1 MKIHDKI
8 HKVVLITGASRGLG
22 RLLALRFSEAGCR
35 VVVNYLKNKEAALK
49 ITNGIINKGGEAIA
63 CYADVGSTEDVDS
76 MMESILNKWN
86 TIDVLINNAGKTS
99 DNLLLNVKTEEWND
113 VLRTNLTGAFNT
125 MRAAA
130 GVMVKQGKGH
140 IINISS
146 FSGIKGRAGQSAYAA
161 SKAAVI
167 GLTKSAALELGSYNI
182 QVNAVIP
189 GFMNTGMTAELPE
202 PIKKKIIASN
212 ILQREQDMGEVA
224 EFIYNLSLMKNVS
237 GQVFN
242 LDSRIL

>member
-1 MKIHDKI
+1 MSN
-8 HKVVLITGASRGLG
+8 KVVLITGASRGLG
-22 RLLALRFSEAGCR
+22 RLLALCFAEAGCR
-35 VVVNYLKNKEAALK
+35 VVINYLKSKDAA
-49 ITNGIINKGGEAIA
+49 IETANEIINKGGQAML
-63 CYADVGSTEDVDS
+63 CYADVGSAEDVDS
-76 MMESILNKWN
+76 MMESIMNKWN
-86 TIDVLINNAGKTS
+86 SIDVLINNAGKTS

-146 FSGIKGRAGQSAYAA
+146 YSGIKGRAGQSAYSA

-167 GLTKSAALELGSYNI
+167 GLTKSAALELGEYGI

-189 GFMNTGMTAELPE
+189 GFMKTDMTENLPE
-202 PIKKKIIASN
+202 TVKEKILSSN
-212 ILQREQDMGEVA
+212 ILSKEQDMGEVA
-224 EFIYNLSLMKNVS
+224 EFIYNLSKMKNVT

-242 LDSRIL
+242 LDSRII